1 MQKHKKEHIYII
13 GIAGKGLNSIAEFC
27 VSKGYKV
34 SGSDQRECAETIA
47 LEQRGVKVFL
57 NQDGSHISKKYTK
70 IVYSSIIPLNHP
82 ERAKARALGIPEVSR
97 AEFLKQITDTFVR
110 ISIAGSHGKS
120 TTSALVSLALRS
132 QTGAVNSITGAFIK
146 EFNSYQTSG
155 DSPYCVLEA
164 CEYSKS
170 FLHIPGDYTIIT
182 SLEKSHMEYFGTEE
196 SMNNAFKE
204 FILKHKPTA
213 TIIING
219 DAPTLRQIATI
230 HTGKVITCGF
240 NMTNDYVISDVV
252 FDQEGSTFS
261 LYKNNICIEKDV
273 RIKIPGGYN
282 MNNVAL
288 SLALLHSMNYST
300 EEYREVLQNFT
311 GVGRRFELVQKEKTV
326 FIDDFAHHPTQ
337 VRNLLTSIKQFFPH
351 KKIFAIFEPRQYHL
365 FKTFLKEYGASFK
378 WADEVYI
385 TDIVPALGDTPEDIS
400 KLSTQDV
407 IDNVKLYSKP
417 KQVWYARNYE
427 EIVESLNLK
436 DLSDVVIATIGA
448 GPIYKVRDLLV
459 NKVQ

>member
-1 MQKHKKEHIYII
+1 MKNNQKEHIYII
-13 GIAGKGLNSIAEFC
+13 GIGGKGLNSIAEFC

-34 SGSDQRECAETIA
+34 SGSDQKESPETSA
-47 LEQRGVKVFL
+47 LQNRGVVIYT
-57 NQDGSHISKKYTK
+57 NQDGSHISKKYTT
-70 IVYSSIIPLNHP
+70 IVYSSIISENHP
-82 ERAKARALGIPEVSR
+82 ERAKARALGIPQISR
-97 AEFLKQITDTFVR
+97 AEFLKHITDTFVR
-110 ISIAGSHGKS
+110 ISVAGSHGKS
-120 TTSALVSLALRS
+120 TTSALVSLALKTES
-132 QTGAVNSITGAFIK
+132 GSVNAITGAFIK
-146 EFNSYQTSG
+146 EFNSYQTSE

-204 FILKHKPTA
+204 FISKHKSSS

-219 DAPTLRQIATI
+219 DTPTLRQISLN
-230 HTGKVITCGF
+230 HSGQVITCGF
-240 NMTNDYVISDVV
+240 NSTNDYVISDVI

-261 LYKNNICIEKDV
+261 LYKNNICVEKEI

-282 MNNVAL
+282 MMNVAL
-288 SLALLHSMNYST
+288 SFVLLHSMKYST
-300 EEYREVLQNFT
+300 HKYKKIVQDFT
-311 GVGRRFELVQKEKTV
+311 GVGRRFELIQKAKTI

-407 IDNVKLYSKP
+407 IHNVKLYSKP

-427 EIVESLNLK
+427 EIVDSLNLK
-436 DLSDVVIATIGA
+436 DLSNVVIATIGA